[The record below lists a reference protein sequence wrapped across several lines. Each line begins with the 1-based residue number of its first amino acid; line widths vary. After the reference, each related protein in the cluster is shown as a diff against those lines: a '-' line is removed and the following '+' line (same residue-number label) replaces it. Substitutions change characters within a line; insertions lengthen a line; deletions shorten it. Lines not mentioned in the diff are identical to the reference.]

1 MSPDGSK
8 SPPEERLLRLIRG
21 NAPQLAPAAPAA
33 ASVAPTAPSGPWG
46 KPTPVT
52 VVVDLSS
59 WWMRAVQAAFG
70 VVIVGELVTLA
81 VVLLRPVPTIS
92 IAAAPT
98 VPSGQ
103 PSEEL
108 TAPVPSVAASVSR
121 PLFATPISPEA
132 PGQAV
137 RPGGGMPSADAKA
150 LAARLSLI
158 GIMGGAP
165 AQAIIEDAQT
175 KKTFVVTAGQS
186 LIEGLVV
193 SEVLENRVVLDL
205 NGETIELSL

>member
-8 SPPEERLLRLIRG
+8 SPPEEKLLRLIRG
-21 NAPQLAPAAPAA
+21 NAPQLAPVTPA
-33 ASVAPTAPSGPWG
+33 SPVAPTVPSG
-46 KPTPVT
+46 TPVT
-52 VVVDLSS
+52 VMDLSS
-59 WWMRAVQAAFG
+59 WWMRAVQAALG

-81 VVLLRPVPTIS
+81 VVLLRPAPTIS

-121 PLFATPISPEA
+121 PLFVTRASSDLGA
-132 PGQAV
+132 AV
-137 RPGGGMPSADAKA
+137 RPGGGMPSVDAKA

-158 GIMGGAP
+158 GLMGGEP

-175 KKTFVVTAGQS
+175 KKTFFVTAGQS